1 MTEVVSSFKHSQ
13 LNDTRLIT
21 KYAYH
26 YLKSVF
32 SKVEVQK
39 GCITADFRKILGVQ
53 SVDEKKNRE
62 KHSHHAIDAAILT
75 LIPVAAKRDK
85 LLELFYKIQ
94 EFKKINLN
102 TECLE
107 KELQI

>member
-1 MTEVVSSFKHSQ
+1 MELDYWQNKLSRFTMTEVVSSFKHSQ

-32 SKVEVQK
+32 NKVEVQK

-62 KHSHHAIDAAILT
+62 KHSH
-75 LIPVAAKRDK
+75 PR
-85 LLELFYKIQ
+85 Y
-94 EFKKINLN
+94 
-102 TECLE
+102 
-107 KELQI
+107 